1 MQTSMLHNIVLTVI
15 GVAIVLVDGFA
26 LRSHRRAVDCF
37 PVLAHLHHNGGTV
50 IDCRVVLLRQ
60 ARFAARSVA
69 GRQAVLLCMLSM
81 AAAFHW
87 LGWNWPV
94 LYVGVVLFAG
104 LQTFSM
110 VQVADLA
117 REARSLAF
125 SLAQARRR
133 S

>member
-1 MQTSMLHNIVLTVI
+1 METSVLQNTALTVI
-15 GVAIVLVDGFA
+15 AAATVLADGFA

-37 PVLAHLHHNGGTV
+37 PVLAHLHHNGGTA

-69 GRQAVLLCMLSM
+69 GRLAVLVCTVSM
-81 AAAFHW
+81 GAAFHW

-94 LYVGVVLFAG
+94 LYVGLALFAG

-110 VQVADLA
+110 RQVADLA
-117 REARSLAF
+117 REARTLAF
-125 SLAQARRR
+125 SLAESQR
-133 S
+133 